1 MVEKTKTDLVNDRQR
16 AGELGKKILTVMA
29 QLGTLDKDG
38 VNMKQSYTFVS
49 YEALNA
55 RLTEILPRNGLALIP
70 SFDEYIEREI
80 QNKSG
85 QLVTRTIVKG
95 TMMILDTTTGYAV
108 KCRIIGADN
117 DTAGKSGGKAET
129 EAVKRFEMKLFHV
142 TTKDEQD
149 PDGHGIDINN
159 PFAWNPGNPQ
169 SNQKVPQ
176 QQEFPMNQPQQPQGY
191 PPPPQYGQYR

>member
-1 MVEKTKTDLVNDRQR
+1 MVEQTKADLANDRQR

-85 QLVTRTIVKG
+85 QLVTRTIVRG
-95 TMMILDTTTGYAV
+95 TMTILDTTTGYAV

-142 TTKDEQD
+142 TTKDDSD
-149 PDGHGIDINN
+149 PDWHGIDINN
-159 PFAWNPGNPQ
+159 PFVWTGNPQ
-169 SNQKVPQ
+169 SKAPQ

-191 PPPPQYGQYR
+191 PPQPYGQYR

>member
-1 MVEKTKTDLVNDRQR
+1 MVEQTKTDLVNDRQR

-159 PFAWNPGNPQ
+159 PFAWNPGDPQ
-169 SNQKVPQ
+169 SNQKPPQ
-176 QQEFPMNQPQQPQGY
+176 PQEFPMNQPQQPKGY

>member
-1 MVEKTKTDLVNDRQR
+1 MPEQTKTDLGNDRMR
-16 AGELGKKILTVMA
+16 AGELGKKILMVMS

-38 VNMKQSYTFVS
+38 VNAKQSYSFVS

-85 QLVTRTIVKG
+85 QLVTRTIVRG
-95 TMMILDTTTGYAV
+95 TMTILDTATGYAV

-142 TTKDEQD
+142 TTKDDPD
-149 PDGHGIDINN
+149 PDGNGVDINN
-159 PFAWNPGNPQ
+159 PFVWNQGNSQ
-169 SNQKVPQ
+169 SNPKPPQ
-176 QQEFPMNQPQQPQGY
+176 QQEFPMNPHPQPKGY
-191 PPPPQYGQYR
+191 PPQQYGQYR

>member
-1 MVEKTKTDLVNDRQR
+1 MVEQTKLDLANDRQR

-85 QLVTRTIVKG
+85 QLVTRTIVRG
-95 TMMILDTTTGYAV
+95 TMTILDTTTGYAV

-142 TTKDEQD
+142 TTKDDSD

-159 PFAWNPGNPQ
+159 PFVWTGNPQ
-169 SNQKVPQ
+169 SKPPQ

-191 PPPPQYGQYR
+191 PPQPYGQNR

>member
-1 MVEKTKTDLVNDRQR
+1 MVEQTKLDLANDRQR

-85 QLVTRTIVKG
+85 QLVTRTIVRG
-95 TMMILDTTTGYAV
+95 TMTILDTTTGYAV

-142 TTKDEQD
+142 TTKDDSD

-159 PFAWNPGNPQ
+159 PFAWTGNQQ
-169 SNQKVPQ
+169 SKPPQ
-176 QQEFPMNQPQQPQGY
+176 QQEFPMNPHPQPQGY
-191 PPPPQYGQYR
+191 PPQQYGQYR

>member
-1 MVEKTKTDLVNDRQR
+1 MVETKTDLANDRQR

-85 QLVTRTIVKG
+85 QLVTRTIVRG
-95 TMMILDTTTGYAV
+95 TMTILDTTTGYAV

-142 TTKDEQD
+142 TTKDESD

-169 SNQKVPQ
+169 SKPPQ

-191 PPPPQYGQYR
+191 PPQPYGQYR